1 MLDLEQAAIRGRLA
15 EAKEKE
21 ANQTLLIEGFCTNI
35 RTGLNTALTA
45 PGDLE
50 IPALGVQWDALEGAW
65 GHLQVIRSE
74 IARLERGLH

>member
-21 ANQTLLIEGFCTNI
+21 ASQNLLIEGFCTTI
-35 RTGLNTALTA
+35 RAGLNTALTA
-45 PGDLE
+45 PADLE

-65 GHLQVIRSE
+65 AYLQAIRAE
-74 IARLERGLH
+74 IARLERGLN